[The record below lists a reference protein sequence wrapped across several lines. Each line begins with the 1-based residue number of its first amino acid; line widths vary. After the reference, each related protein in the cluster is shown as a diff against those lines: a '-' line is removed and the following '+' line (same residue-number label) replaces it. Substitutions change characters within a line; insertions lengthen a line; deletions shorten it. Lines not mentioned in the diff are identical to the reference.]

1 MVKYLSKI
9 LSLTFL
15 FSCITTTFL
24 LFIFQSMR
32 PLPHNRMRCD
42 MSGIVYGIG
51 IGLIIFLTI
60 GCLPIF
66 FNLKKKIRK
75 NIFYSVSSFF
85 LVPSIITIL
94 SIIYMGDFSESIKEY
109 SAMFIPF
116 FSILTY
122 FFHRFRKSKFISSK
136 KIIV

>member
-32 PLPHNRMRCD
+32 PLIHNRMRCD

-60 GCLPIF
+60 GLIPIF
-66 FNLKKKIRK
+66 LNLNKKVRESS
-75 NIFYSVSSFF
+75 FYSLTSFF
-85 LVPSIITIL
+85 FIPFITTII
-94 SIIYMGDFSESIKEY
+94 SIIYMGDISESIKEY
-109 SAMFIPF
+109 SVMFIPF
-116 FSILTY
+116 FSILIY
-122 FFHRFRKSKFISSK
+122 FFLKFRKSKFISSK
-136 KIIV
+136 K